1 MHIAEGVLSP
11 VVLGAGYALT
21 AVGTAIGLRRLD
33 TSRLMTVA
41 MLAAVFFVGSL
52 IHVPIGVTSAHLLLN
67 GLLGILLGWAA
78 FPAILAALFLQA
90 LLFQFG
96 GIVVLGVNACTMSCG
111 AVMAWGLYSGICR
124 CWPTYAGQ
132 RAAGF
137 LGGAAGVAGAAL
149 LTALALGFSE
159 EGFIAAAKILFI
171 AHVPVMLAEGCITMF
186 ALGFIARVNPE
197 MLHMPTG
204 R

>member
-21 AVGTAIGLRRLD
+21 AVGTAIGMRRLD
-33 TSRLMTVA
+33 TRRMMTVA
-41 MLAAVFFVGSL
+41 MLAAVFFMGSL

-67 GLLGILLGWAA
+67 GLLGVLLGWAA

-96 GIVVLGVNACTMSCG
+96 GIAVLGVNACTMSFG
-111 AVMAWGLYSGICR
+111 AVMAWGLYRGICR
-124 CWPTYAGQ
+124 CWPTHTGQ
-132 RAAGF
+132 RTAAF